1 MWETILKRDAFPEGE
16 ILPEW
21 IVEYIDIPKKG
32 IAKIKGVNVSHHA
45 LLRMMGVDDLPKG
58 QERQLGGVWYF
69 MNLLDAIKK
78 WYKKNPEYNGRVKV
92 GVENTEY
99 YWIIELNK
107 RTKKIGVLTYLGNKR
122 DTYQPNTVKMFVSRD
137 KFKMAPT
144 RSELMQKRPELFRVG
159 RFAEQEEEKKYTSL
173 QLKRMADKILAKPV
187 FKKNK
192 RKTKKYL
199 QRITTQLN
207 NKTKKEIIRELNKI
221 LQGDVESF
229 KRMALSDLK
238 SSVNLLKGDIN
249 MSWKDILKMM
259 TPREFMTEVIRHIG
273 GGQIDDGSLKT
284 RGKAYSGNRPRQ
296 SIKMTVE
303 HNNRRY
309 RILFDTNQRINPKGE
324 YIFNYEETA
333 GSGRMISI
341 KGYSLKKMLETF
353 KQQWREDSNT
363 EKLAPLAAALA
374 GTAVQAGKT
383 IMEKAE
389 EDNEEEAQ
397 KDVEKLGP
405 LAIARVASMGSSDE
419 EKLNFN
425 VKSLSSG
432 DGYKNSVKAR
442 DGEAKPTPVPKD
454 AQQSFTRLTRKPQ

>member
-32 IAKIKGVNVSHHA
+32 ITKIKGVDVSHHA

-78 WYKKNPEYNGRVKV
+78 WYKKNPAYNGRVKI

-122 DTYQPNTVKMFVSRD
+122 DNYMPNTVKMFVSRD

-144 RSELMQKRPELFRVG
+144 RNELMQKRPELFRVG
-159 RFAEQEEEKKYTSL
+159 RFAEQEKEKKYTSL
-173 QLKRMADKILAKPV
+173 QLKQMADKILAKPV

-207 NKTKKEIIRELNKI
+207 NKTKKEIIRELNEI

-238 SSVNLLKGDIN
+238 SSVNLLKGDTN

-309 RILFDTNQRINPKGE
+309 RILFDTNQRVNPKGE

-341 KGYSLKKMLETF
+341 KGYSLKKMLEIF
-353 KQQWREDSNT
+353 KQQWEEDSNI
-363 EKLAPLAAALA
+363 ENLAPLAAALA

-383 IMEKAE
+383 MMEKAE
-389 EDNEEEAQ
+389 EEGEKEIESELEVQEEEDA
-397 KDVEKLGP
+397 
-405 LAIARVASMGSSDE
+405 ARENV

-442 DGEAKPTPVPKD
+442 DGGAKPTPVPKD
-454 AQQSFTRLTRKPQ
+454 AQQSFTRLRRKPQ